1 MSWKEVHTDHV
12 VTSLALDAVVC
23 VPIKR
28 RKSEAEVKPDQRA
41 VVSGTL
47 VSLAVDHGHSAAAQ
61 ISVTARL
68 NCPPPSAPAK
78 SLVGAELRAGRFGGG
93 LGWYEPGR
101 ALIEAHD
108 SFPSDT
114 GETGVSPVRCI

>member
-1 MSWKEVHTDHV
+1 M
-12 VTSLALDAVVC
+12 
-23 VPIKR
+23 
-28 RKSEAEVKPDQRA
+28 KPDQRA

-78 SLVGAELRAGRFGGG
+78 SLVGAELRGGRFGGIWAG
-93 LGWYEPGR
+93 TSLVVLSLRPMTAFPQTLVGR
-101 ALIEAHD
+101 E
-108 SFPSDT
+108 
-114 GETGVSPVRCI
+114 